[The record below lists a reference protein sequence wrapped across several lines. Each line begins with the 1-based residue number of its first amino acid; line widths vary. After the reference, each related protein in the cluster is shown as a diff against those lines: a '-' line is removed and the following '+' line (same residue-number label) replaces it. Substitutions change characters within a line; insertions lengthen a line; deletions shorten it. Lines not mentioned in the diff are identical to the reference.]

1 MFEFDPMLEEINAFL
16 ALRGYPPF
24 AGINQFTSEQ
34 WFDFSQIAMYQY
46 RNIALCHTFRQLGIQ
61 TSPKISI
68 TNIR

>member
-1 MFEFDPMLEEINAFL
+1 MFELDPMVEEIINAFL

-46 RNIALCHTFRQLGIQ
+46 GNIALWHIFRQLGIQ
-61 TSPKISI
+61 TSPKIHI
-68 TNIR
+68 VR

>member
-1 MFEFDPMLEEINAFL
+1 MFELNPTVEEINAFL

-46 RNIALCHTFRQLGIQ
+46 RNIALGHIFKQFGIE
-61 TSPKISI
+61 TAMKIPI
-68 TNIR
+68 TR

>member
-1 MFEFDPMLEEINAFL
+1 MFELNPTVEEINAFL

-46 RNIALCHTFRQLGIQ
+46 RNIALCHIFKQFGIE
-61 TSPKISI
+61 TAMKIPI
-68 TNIR
+68 TR

>member
-1 MFEFDPMLEEINAFL
+1 MFEIDPMVEEINAFL

-46 RNIALCHTFRQLGIQ
+46 RNITLWHLFKHFGIE
-61 TSPKISI
+61 TSPKI
-68 TNIR
+68 NIVR

>member
-16 ALRGYPPF
+16 VLRGYPPF
-24 AGINQFTSEQ
+24 SHINQFTSEQ

-46 RNIALCHTFRQLGIQ
+46 RNIALSHIFRQLGIQ

>member
-1 MFEFDPMLEEINAFL
+1 MFELDPMVEEINVFL
-16 ALRGYPPF
+16 ALRGYPPCSD
-24 AGINQFTSEQ
+24 INQFTSEQ